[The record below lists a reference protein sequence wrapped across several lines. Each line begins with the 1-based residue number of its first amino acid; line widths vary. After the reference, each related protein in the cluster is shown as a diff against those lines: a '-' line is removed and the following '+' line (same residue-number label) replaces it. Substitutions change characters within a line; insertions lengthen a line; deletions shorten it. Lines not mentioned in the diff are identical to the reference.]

1 LVIGISAPSIFN
13 NKVFIRASP
22 REYCSREDVELLIKI
37 VADKIRRSR
46 TKKHDSILALTN
58 GGIIPARL
66 MARELNVKHIQF
78 IPVRN
83 KKLHEYEMP
92 PLFIDKKYLI
102 VDEIYDTGEIFS
114 KVSDATRIFD
124 CDFAFLMSR
133 YKKNNSAKITYVG
146 KILNNNK
153 WIVFPWE

>member
-1 LVIGISAPSIFN
+1 MDLSIKI
-13 NKVFIRASP
+13 NKKNSH
-22 REYCSREDVELLIKI
+22 REYCSWEEVESLTKV
-37 VADKIRRSR
+37 VADKIKRSKR
-46 TKKHDSILALTN
+46 KRYDAILAVTN